1 MCAVDPARLERA
13 FAVLA
18 RGVEQGAFAGAVAAV
33 GGPDQLVVRAFG
45 HAALRPEKIPMRTDT
60 LFDLASLTKV
70 VAALPAVLRLVEEG
84 AFSLDAPVHAIL
96 PEFPDE
102 RVTVRHLL
110 THTGGLPAW
119 RPLYLDCRGWDEY
132 LRAIGQ
138 VPLESAPGTRVVYS
152 DLGFILL
159 GGIVVRVTGQPL
171 ADFCK
176 SAVFDPLGMA
186 ETCWTPRVDRSRI
199 AATEEGNR
207 TEYGMAGSRAA
218 EFGRWRRGILWGEAN
233 DGNAFYGLDGV
244 SSHAGLFSTAAD
256 LAAYARAWLRGGA
269 PILSRAAVAL
279 ATRNLTPGQAE
290 ARGLGWQKPPAD
302 PLPARPHS
310 CGELLSPASF
320 GHTGFTGTS
329 LWIDPE
335 RQLFVILLTNRLH
348 PVPRRAGPD
357 LFALRPAF
365 HNAVASAWDCADE
378 GGEAPETP

>member
-1 MCAVDPARLERA
+1 MSAPDPARLERA
-13 FAVLA
+13 FAVLE

-33 GGPDQLVVRAFG
+33 GGPDELAVRAYG
-45 HAALRPEKIPMRTDT
+45 CAALQPEPVPMRTDT

-70 VAALPAVLRLVEEG
+70 VATLPAVLHLVEEG
-84 AFSLDAPVHAIL
+84 AFSLETPVHAIL
-96 PEFPDE
+96 PEFRDG

-110 THTGGLPAW
+110 THTSGLPAW

-138 VPLESAPGTRVVYS
+138 TPLEFAPGTQVTYS

-159 GGIVVRVTGQPL
+159 GGIVSRVTGQPL
-171 ADFCK
+171 PDFCR
-176 SAVFDPLGMA
+176 SAVFAPLGMA
-186 ETCWTPRVDRSRI
+186 ETSWLPRVDRARI

-207 TEYGMAGSRAA
+207 TEFGMAGSRAA

-233 DGNAFYGLDGV
+233 DGNAWYGLDGV

-256 LAAYARAWLRGGA
+256 LVAYARAWLRGGA
-269 PILSRAAVAL
+269 PILSRAAVRL
-279 ATRNLTPGQAE
+279 ATQNLTPGMAD
-290 ARGLGWQKPPAD
+290 ARGLGWQKPPTD

-335 RQLFVILLTNRLH
+335 RQLFVVLLTNRLH

-365 HNAVASAWDCADE
+365 HNAVAAAWDHAD
-378 GGEAPETP
+378 